1 MAEGM
6 TPITHN
12 PDSKMSKAYGEW
24 ADGNW
29 GMILTGKCDI

>member
-6 TPITHN
+6 APKTHN
-12 PDSKMSKAYGEW
+12 PDQNLLKAYGEW

-29 GMILTGKCDI
+29 GMILTGKR